1 MPLRF
6 FLLVTILITPPST
19 YADPICA
26 ENYTQ
31 LDASPTLQK
40 IKTLLRN
47 SSNNGFVNKTKG
59 SYFFIQTQ
67 EEKFKIIFY
76 TTGFLN
82 LYGIQK
88 EGPIKFCDEGDQLT
102 VIGID
107 RHQKLYVD
115 GNSLEFGSRTDRE
128 SFARGVM
135 PEELARKNNV
145 DPLFLAGDNNT
156 DSINITP

>member
-1 MPLRF
+1 MQFPYLF
-6 FLLVTILITPPST
+6 FALMMGSPTTS
-19 YADPICA
+19 ADPICA
-26 ENYTQ
+26 ETYAQ
-31 LDASPTLQK
+31 LDASPALQK
-40 IKTLLRN
+40 VKTLLRN

-67 EEKFKIIFY
+67 EEKFNIIFY

-88 EGPIKFCDEGDQLT
+88 EGSIKFCDEGDQLT

-107 RHQKLYVD
+107 RHQKLFID
-115 GNSLEFGSRTDRE
+115 GHSLEFGSRTDRE
-128 SFARGVM
+128 SFTKGVM

-145 DPLFLAGDNNT
+145 DPLLLAGDDNT
-156 DSINITP
+156 DSLNITP